1 MIFHKMHGLGND
13 FVVVQV
19 EGSLPTD
26 VSPLAVGVCDRHMGI
41 GADGLVFITPSD
53 HADMGMRIFNADG
66 SEAQQCGN
74 AVRCVAKYYYE
85 RLDKSKTTLTVETQ
99 RGLQPITLQV
109 VEEQVVQVTV
119 DMGEPILEPSQIPVQ
134 SPTNQHFIEVD
145 DVRYSFTAVSMGN
158 PHAVIEV
165 DDVSSFS
172 IDRPGRLMETDELF
186 PERVN
191 VEFITI
197 NSPTEVT
204 MRVWERGVG
213 ETMACGSGACAVLVA
228 SHLNGKI
235 DRKATVHLLGG
246 DLELFWDERD
256 NHVYMTGPA
265 TFVFTGQYVENGNN

>member
-13 FVVVQV
+13 FVVVLV

-26 VSPLAVGVCDRHMGI
+26 VAQLALGVCDRHTGI

-66 SEAQQCGN
+66 TEAQQCGN

-85 RLDKSKTTLTVETQ
+85 RLDKSKTSLTVETQ
-99 RGLQPITLQV
+99 RGIQPITLQV
-109 VEEQVVQVTV
+109 VDEQVVQVTV

-165 DDVSSFS
+165 DDVSIFS
-172 IDRPGRLMETDELF
+172 IDRHGRRMETDELF

-197 NSPTEVT
+197 NSPTEIT

-228 SHLNGKI
+228 SHLNGKT

-265 TFVFTGQYVENGNN
+265 AFVFTGQYVEKGIN